1 VIDSAAVKR
10 AARLAFAC
18 IASLP
23 LATAGATDVVVS
35 GLFTNK
41 AVVQIDGGPIRT
53 LAVGQATPEGVRLVS
68 VDRESAVFE
77 IDGRRATL
85 GIGQAR
91 IARTDPAAQ
100 SATLVADLTGHFS
113 ADGKV
118 NGQSIR
124 FMVDTG
130 ATITAI
136 PAADARR
143 LGIDVAK
150 GQLVLL
156 RTANGTA
163 RGHQVKLDVVSV
175 GGVTLYGVD
184 AVVMEGEGLS
194 MPLLGM
200 SFLNRMDMR
209 REGSVM
215 TLTKRF

>member
-1 VIDSAAVKR
+1 M
-10 AARLAFAC
+10 
-18 IASLP
+18 ASLP

-41 AVVQIDGGPIRT
+41 AVVQIDGGPLRT

-68 VDRESAVFE
+68 VERESAAFE
-77 IDGRRATL
+77 IDGKRTVL

-91 IARTDPAAQ
+91 IARSEPAAQ
-100 SATLVADLTGHFS
+100 SATLVADTAGHFA

-124 FMVDTG
+124 FIVDTG

-136 PAADARR
+136 PAAEARR

-150 GQLVLL
+150 GQPVLL

-163 RGHQVKLDVVSV
+163 RGRQVKLDVVSL
-175 GGVTLYGVD
+175 GGVTLYGVE
-184 AVVMEGEGLS
+184 AVVMEGDGLA

-200 SFLNRMDMR
+200 SFLNRMDMK
-209 REGSVM
+209 REGSVL
-215 TLTKRF
+215 TLTKRY

>member
-1 VIDSAAVKR
+1 M
-10 AARLAFAC
+10 
-18 IASLP
+18 ASLP
-23 LATAGATDVVVS
+23 FATAGATDVVVS

-41 AVVQIDGGPIRT
+41 ALVQVDGGPLRT
-53 LAVGQATPEGVRLVS
+53 LTVGQATPEGVRLVS
-68 VDRESAVFE
+68 VERDTAVFE
-77 IDGRRATL
+77 IDGKRTAL

-91 IARTDPAAQ
+91 IARSEPATQ
-100 SATLVADLTGHFS
+100 SATLLADTAGHFA

-143 LGIDVAK
+143 LGIDLAK

-163 RGHQVKLDVVSV
+163 RARQVKLDVVSV
-175 GGVTLYGVD
+175 GGVTLYGVE
-184 AVVMEGEGLS
+184 AVVMEGEGLT

-200 SFLNRMDMR
+200 SFLNRMDMK
-209 REGSVM
+209 REGSVL
-215 TLTKRF
+215 TLTKRY

>member
-1 VIDSAAVKR
+1 M
-10 AARLAFAC
+10 
-18 IASLP
+18 ASLP
-23 LATAGATDVVVS
+23 LATAGATEVVVS

-41 AVVQIDGGPIRT
+41 AVVQIDGGPLRT

-77 IDGRRATL
+77 IDGKRTAL

-91 IARTDPAAQ
+91 MARSAPAAQ
-100 SATLVADLTGHFS
+100 SATLVADTAGHFA

-118 NGQSIR
+118 NGQPIR

-130 ATITAI
+130 ATVTAI

-143 LGIDVAK
+143 LGIDVAQ
-150 GQLVLL
+150 GQIVLL

-163 RGHQVKLDVVSV
+163 RGRQVNLDVVSV
-175 GGVTLYGVD
+175 GGVTLYGVE
-184 AVVMEGEGLS
+184 AVVMEGDGLT

-200 SFLNRMDMR
+200 SFLNRMDMK
-209 REGSVM
+209 REGSVL
-215 TLTKRF
+215 TLTRRY